1 MTTSV
6 AHFTIFYAMLVLN
19 SWIVFAAYVLC
30 ILIYPY
36 ISMYILRVYHTRLIK
51 SQLAHEV
58 VLVNAKVAPSV
69 IPRLAPAS
77 AFPEIS
83 RHV

>member
-36 ISMYILRVYHTRLIK
+36 ISMYILRVYHTGLIK
-51 SQLAHEV
+51 SHSSLT
-58 VLVNAKVAPSV
+58 K
-69 IPRLAPAS
+69 
-77 AFPEIS
+77 
-83 RHV
+83 